1 VSADE
6 AVDVRLVP
14 AALAVWA
21 TAALVVGARPW
32 ALVVGAVVLG
42 AVAAG
47 VLAGPGV
54 ATGAGEHGV
63 RGGDRRGAA
72 AAPPDRSSVRLGGL
86 VPPAPTRPAPPISG
100 RRTLR
105 TSDRRTSPVTA
116 PLAPPVRGRRSSPIR
131 ARLAPPVGGRRSP
144 LTRSRLAPPPPDRRS
159 VRVPGRVAVRAQ
171 AGLALGAVAVLL
183 LATAG
188 QVRAREAGDVR
199 ALAEDRARVR
209 LVGVVRS
216 TPQEPGGPGGSR
228 LVRFLLAA
236 TSVEV
241 LGPAGVGADE
251 ADEAG
256 GAHAATGAS
265 TSATAAAVEVYAPAT
280 ASDLAYGTVV
290 AVEAT
295 LSPLPDVSR
304 RAMARAR
311 ADGDPAVRAP
321 PPAVLRAADG
331 LRTGLVGTAAA
342 VPGDAGRL
350 LPAVAVGDT
359 RGVGDLDD
367 AMRVS
372 GLAHITAVSGAHFSI
387 LGAVVLAVVT
397 RCGVPRRWRWLP
409 LAVVLGGFVAV
420 VQPGSSVVRAAVMG
434 AVGVLGIVAGRPARS
449 VPALAC
455 AVLVL
460 LVVDPWLARDV
471 GFVLSVVAT
480 AGIALLA
487 GPLARRWSSPADGIG
502 MRGRLAGPGEAGGF
516 GTAPARDRR
525 VTATRRAGR
534 PGDDPR
540 PAAGPVATAVAV
552 PVAAQAACGPVLLV
566 LTPAVPAYAV
576 LANVAAAPAVAPA
589 TVGGLLAALLGWWP
603 AAAACC
609 AQAAGAACWWIA
621 AVARGAAGLPGAQV
635 AWAGGPL
642 GQVLLACACGA
653 ALVLV
658 LRCRRAVGP

>member
-1 VSADE
+1 MPVSAP
-6 AVDVRLVP
+6 ALASAP
-14 AALAVWA
+14 GAASGAAPGAALAP
-21 TAALVVGARPW
+21 GS
-32 ALVVGAVVLG
+32 
-42 AVAAG
+42 AAG
-47 VLAGPGV
+47 AGPR
-54 ATGAGEHGV
+54 E
-63 RGGDRRGAA
+63 
-72 AAPPDRSSVRLGGL
+72 
-86 VPPAPTRPAPPISG
+86 
-100 RRTLR
+100 
-105 TSDRRTSPVTA
+105 
-116 PLAPPVRGRRSSPIR
+116 
-131 ARLAPPVGGRRSP
+131 
-144 LTRSRLAPPPPDRRS
+144 SRDA
-159 VRVPGRVAVRAQ
+159 VRVPAGLGLRAQ

-216 TPQEPGGPGGSR
+216 TPQEPAGAGGSR
-228 LVRFLLAA
+228 VVRFLLAA

-241 LGPAGVGADE
+241 LGPAGAGAETATRSGPDRPR
-251 ADEAG
+251 G
-256 GAHAATGAS
+256 PRATG
-265 TSATAAAVEVYAPAT
+265 AAVEVYAPTT
-280 ASDLAYGTVV
+280 ASRLAYGTVV
-290 AVEAT
+290 AVEAR
-295 LSPLPDVSR
+295 LSPIADSSR

-311 ADGDPAVRAP
+311 AEGDLALRAP

-331 LRTGLVGTAAA
+331 LRTGLAATAAA

-359 RGVGDLDD
+359 RGVGDLDE

-449 VPALAC
+449 VPALAG

-487 GPLARRWSSPADGIG
+487 GPLARRWSAPPDGLG
-502 MRGRLAGPGEAGGF
+502 GPGTARGR
-516 GTAPARDRR
+516 
-525 VTATRRAGR
+525 
-534 PGDDPR
+534 DDPR
-540 PAAGPVATAVAV
+540 HPAAGPVATAVAV

-603 AAAACC
+603 AAAGWC
-609 AQAAGAACWWIA
+609 AQTAGAACWWIA
-621 AVARGAAGLPGAQV
+621 AVARTAAGLPGAQV

>member
-6 AVDVRLVP
+6 VVDVRLVP

-21 TAALVVGARPW
+21 TAALVVGARPG
-32 ALVVGAVVLG
+32 ALVVGAAVLG
-42 AVAAG
+42 ALAAG
-47 VLAGPGV
+47 VLAGPRD
-54 ATGAGEHGV
+54 ATVAGEHGA
-63 RGGDRRGAA
+63 RDRARGAVA
-72 AAPPDRSSVRLGGL
+72 ALPARSSVRAGGI
-86 VPPAPTRPAPPISG
+86 APSVRARPALT
-100 RRTLR
+100 RE
-105 TSDRRTSPVTA
+105 
-116 PLAPPVRGRRSSPIR
+116 PLAPPARARPASRAPGGLAPSAVGRR
-131 ARLAPPVGGRRSP
+131 A
-144 LTRSRLAPPPPDRRS
+144 
-159 VRVPGRVAVRAQ
+159 VRVPAHVALRAQ

-216 TPQEPGGPGGSR
+216 TPQEPGGAGGSR
-228 LVRFLLAA
+228 VVRFLLAA

-241 LGPAGVGADE
+241 LGPAGAGPGDVD
-251 ADEAG
+251 G
-256 GAHAATGAS
+256 GAGTTGAAAATGSIESGAVDVVVSDVQAS
-265 TSATAAAVEVYAPAT
+265 AVQRAAPQAAAAQPAAAQPAAAQAAAAQPAAAQPAAAQPAGPRATSAAVEVYAPAT

-295 LSPLPDVSR
+295 LSPLSDASR

-321 PPAVLRAADG
+321 PPAALRAADA

-359 RGVGDLDD
+359 RGVGDLDE

-387 LGAVVLAVVT
+387 LGAVVLAVLT

-487 GPLARRWSSPADGIG
+487 GPLARRWSAAPDRVGGS
-502 MRGRLAGPGEAGGF
+502 GP
-516 GTAPARDRR
+516 
-525 VTATRRAGR
+525 R

-540 PAAGPVATAVAV
+540 PAAGPVATAFAV
-552 PVAAQAACGPVLLV
+552 PVAAQAACAPVLLV

-603 AAAACC
+603 AAAAWC

-621 AVARGAAGLPGAQV
+621 AVARTAAGLPGAQV